1 MLAVMF
7 SLFKNF
13 FNVFGYDVAI
23 FTLFKSFIELK
34 LNLLGT
40 DEELSKNIDKMNSL
54 INKLPRFSDSYK

>member
-40 DEELSKNIDKMNSL
+40 AIETLHFEKPS
-54 INKLPRFSDSYK
+54 F

>member
-40 DEELSKNIDKMNSL
+40 AIETLHFEKPSFSKTFIS
-54 INKLPRFSDSYK
+54 